1 VRLRSGIEL
10 TGESGGEFGDIAD
23 VMAASDVDAKFMSL
37 TAGRLGEC
45 RARRALERLRGLD
58 SEAVAAAV
66 LPELEVVAD
75 TSRRSNSG

>member
-23 VMAASDVDAKFMSL
+23 TMAASDVDAKFMSL
-37 TAGRLGEC
+37 TAGLLGER

-58 SEAVAAAV
+58 SEAVASAV
-66 LPELEVVAD
+66 LPELEVAVD
-75 TSRRSNSG
+75 TAGRFNSS